1 MSEVTR
7 VAVVGTGWWGR
18 QHTRVFSSLEEFELC
33 AVVGRTPDK
42 TAARAA
48 EFGVPAFTDLD
59 AMLGKARPDLVAL
72 CLPNTEHFAPTLRV
86 IEAGVPLFVE
96 KPLAFEFSECDA
108 LLDAAA
114 GRDLFFA
121 INFNHRFAKPVRMAK
136 DAVEAGRLGE
146 ADFARWRFG
155 GEGRSDHY
163 PHANLIETQCHG
175 FDMLEWLLGPIE
187 AVSAESGRVGTV
199 AATLRFQ
206 SGAVGSLVG
215 SYSASYAHAGTHAL
229 ELSGTGGRV
238 LVDDTVR
245 RFTYQATGS
254 ETAEVWEASYFNDR
268 DRAFERTFDRHA
280 AAMLNALTAGEE
292 PPVHARAGRRALV
305 LAEVCIRS
313 AERGRRVAT
322 VDMSL
327 RRRKATT

>member
-1 MSEVTR
+1 MSEPIR

-18 QHTRVFSSLEEFELC
+18 QHGRVFSSLRGSSLC

-42 TAARAA
+42 TVARAA

-59 AMLGKARPDLVAL
+59 AMLAEARPNLVAL

-96 KPLAFEFSECDA
+96 KPLAFELAECDA
-108 LLDAAA
+108 LLAAA
-114 GRDLFFA
+114 AERDLFFA

-136 DAVEAGRLGE
+136 DAIDGGRLGE
-146 ADFARWRFG
+146 TDFARWRFG
-155 GEGRSDHY
+155 GEGHSDHH

-175 FDMLEWLLGPIE
+175 FDMLEWLLGPID
-187 AVSAESGRVGTV
+187 AVSAEIGRVATV
-199 AATLRFQ
+199 AATLRFR

-215 SYSASYAHAGTHAL
+215 SYSASYAHFGTHAL

-238 LVDDTVR
+238 TVDDTVR
-245 RFTYQATGS
+245 RFTYQAAGS
-254 ETAEVWEASYFNDR
+254 ETAEVWEAGYFNDR

-280 AAMLNALTAGEE
+280 AAMLSALRAGGE

-305 LAEVCIRS
+305 LAEACIRS
-313 AERGRRVAT
+313 ADTGRRVE
-322 VDMSL
+322 VEG
-327 RRRKATT
+327 